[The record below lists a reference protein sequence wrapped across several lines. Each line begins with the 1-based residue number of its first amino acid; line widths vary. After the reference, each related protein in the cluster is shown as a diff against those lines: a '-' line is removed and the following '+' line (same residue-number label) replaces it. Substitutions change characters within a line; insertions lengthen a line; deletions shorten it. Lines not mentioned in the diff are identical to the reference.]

1 MLNTTTTRTLNR
13 LLIIGL
19 VGIFLFC
26 LLLIVD
32 KYAAQRTSLIN
43 THWKQLELQK
53 SQLQKAITELGANL
67 RLLAANDDLAKC
79 LPNEC
84 LGTAFDRHAMS
95 FLTLYKHYTQLRIF
109 SLGGDELLRW
119 DYNRLSNFAYP
130 VRELQNKSNRYYF
143 NQALRLEPGE
153 VYFSALD
160 YNSEQGALTLPLMPT
175 IRALVKVE
183 INGQPYIIG
192 LNYDPSD
199 AMFGTTSIN
208 NVDWSSNSEIL
219 FVAEQLD
226 QGTTDIPYG
235 DVYPLYRSYDEIFS
249 IDEIDLPLLFSQ
261 AVHTPAAEESVANSH
276 TFERSG
282 NILLTH
288 HFRLVDNKLNTQSE
302 ILTVVAYL
310 PLQVVW
316 SNFFTN
322 SGNLFSVVIVLLF
335 TALAAIVKISRT
347 SKMLFAREDMLEQ
360 TVEKLSKS
368 ERELKLKAET
378 QAQIF
383 AVIGHELR
391 TPMASIKMM
400 QDDMKLREIEP
411 HGADICRT
419 VESSIEILED
429 LRLIAQPERA
439 KLVKQVIDNPYNC
452 IERTLASINSI
463 TTQRHLHIN
472 FHANS
477 ASNRNYI
484 FAVQPFRQIV
494 TNLVKN
500 AAVHANASE
509 CCIELRCL
517 PTDSEEMCLTVEIT
531 DNGKG
536 IPLEQQQRLFKAFER
551 GNTDADGTG
560 LGLFITKELA
570 QQLGGDIE
578 YFSPGTQG
586 AGFRFHCAL
595 QPAPDA
601 HTEQRDSKS
610 ESLLSGM
617 RVLVAED
624 QLTLN
629 KLTVKQLEV
638 AGAQVTPTFDGVE
651 ALLQLKTQEFDLLLT
666 DINMPQMNG
675 YQLTQEARA
684 LGFTGLIV
692 GVTAATIGRETDK
705 LIESGADGVVS
716 KPITM
721 KALNSL
727 LTELRS
733 AC

>member
-13 LLIIGL
+13 LLIVGL

-32 KYAAQRTSLIN
+32 KYTAQRTNLIN

-53 SQLQKAITELGANL
+53 SQLQKAITELAANL

-84 LGTAFDRHAMS
+84 LESEFNRHAMT

-119 DYNRLSNFAYP
+119 DYDRLSNFAYP

-160 YNSEQGALTLPLMPT
+160 YNSERGALTLPLKPT

-183 INGQPYIIG
+183 INDQPYIIG

-199 AMFGTTSIN
+199 AMFGTTSVN
-208 NVDWSSNSEIL
+208 NLDWSSNSEIM
-219 FVAEQLD
+219 FVAEQLEE
-226 QGTTDIPYG
+226 GNTEIPFG
-235 DVYPLYRSYDEIFS
+235 DSYPLYRSYDEIFS
-249 IDEIDLPLLFSQ
+249 TDKLDLPSIFSQ
-261 AVHTPAAEESVANSH
+261 AVHQPTGEDDDENSH
-276 TFERSG
+276 ITETSG
-282 NILLTH
+282 TLLLTR
-288 HFRLVDNKLNTQSE
+288 HFRLVDNKQNTHSE
-302 ILTVVAYL
+302 ILTVAAYL
-310 PLQVVW
+310 PAQLVW

-322 SGNLFSVVIVLLF
+322 SVNLLSVVVVLLF
-335 TALAAIVKISRT
+335 TAVAAIVRISRT
-347 SKMLFAREDMLEQ
+347 SKMLLARENMLEQ
-360 TVEKLSKS
+360 TVEQLSKS

-400 QDDMKLREIEP
+400 QDDMKLQDIEP

-439 KLVKQVIDNPYNC
+439 KLVKRVTDNPYNC
-452 IERTLASINSI
+452 IERTLASISSM
-463 TTQRHLHIN
+463 TTQRHLHLN
-472 FHANS
+472 FHADS
-477 ASNRNYI
+477 ASNRNYL
-484 FAVQPFRQIV
+484 FAVQPFRQMV

-509 CCIELRCL
+509 CWIELRCS
-517 PTDSEEMCLTVEIT
+517 PTDNEEMRLTVEIT

-536 IPLEQQQRLFKAFER
+536 IPLEQRQRLFKAFER

-570 QQLGGDIE
+570 QELGGDIE

-595 QPAPDA
+595 QPAPDVI
-601 HTEQRDSKS
+601 TEQRGDES
-610 ESLLSGM
+610 ESLLSGL

-624 QLTLN
+624 QPTLN

-638 AGAQVTPTFDGVE
+638 AGALVTPTFDGIE
-651 ALLQLKTQEFDLLLT
+651 ALLQLETQEFDLLLT

-705 LIESGADGVVS
+705 LIESGADGVVT

-727 LTELRS
+727 LAELKS
-733 AC
+733 A